1 MHILLQKQEEMSVEN
16 HCRDI
21 TTQVIFIAFSLGRDV
36 IPQLPEPYL
45 IKVIFLPSL

>member
-16 HCRDI
+16 HCRDN

-36 IPQLPEPYL
+36 IPQ
-45 IKVIFLPSL
+45 IA